1 MSIYLGSELLGGT
14 SHDTVSNAHS
24 LLDYKWT
31 DHKLNEMAWL
41 RADTWSWQSGKV
53 YEAAYNHLV
62 ADLSSAELKTE
73 TFNGI
78 TIAYYVAKDGHK
90 IAYES
95 EIIKVSDIFESLG
108 TAWWYIIDIPNKR
121 FKLPRSTHGD
131 IVEKWN
137 EGSNWYIL
145 YADNW
150 IEQGGQASVTN
161 ANAWTTVN
169 LLIPMQTTNYF
180 ISDSLFSDD
189 AYWANQ
195 QPLYVGQRTTTT
207 FLARCNQNTSYVMWE
222 VKGYI
227 AYNVSAESQAQ
238 YLYFYVG
245 DYSQSAIEQTA
256 GITSEELASKIDLPD
271 NVAQNNCDF
280 VIDYQRPTAEND
292 YTWYRKY
299 KSGWIEQGG
308 RTTSDGQTVVF
319 TIPMADTEYFVSG
332 MAKELDTGAIS
343 SVAYLNKTATGITL
357 YGKRVNAAGFASGA
371 HPVYWEVKG
380 FAA

>member
-78 TIAYYVAKDGHK
+78 TITYYIAKDGHK

-131 IVEKWN
+131 IIERYQN
-137 EGSNWYIL
+137 GYSWYRL

-150 IEQGGQASVTN
+150 CEQGDRFYTDVSGWQNATVTLLVPYKDVTYHASITSSWDGNGDGASYYHANTN
-161 ANAWTTVN
+161 K
-169 LLIPMQTTNYF
+169 
-180 ISDSLFSDD
+180 
-189 AYWANQ
+189 
-195 QPLYVGQRTTTT
+195 TTTSFVANLT
-207 FLARCNQNTSYVMWE
+207 QLSTSY
-222 VKGYI
+222 GY
-227 AYNVSAESQAQ
+227 ATWKASGYAARNVSAESPAQ

-245 DYSQSAIEQTA
+245 DYSVSAIEQTA
-256 GITSEELASKIDLPD
+256 GITSEELAAKLDTDLGNSSQTTKETVIRWGMPDPTTKTTISAGLFVPQKDGIVSIGGGSNGTSKTI
-271 NVAQNNCDF
+271 
-280 VIDYQRPTAEND
+280 YYGTS
-292 YTWYRKY
+292 T
-299 KSGWIEQGG
+299 SGIVLANAYVNS
-308 RTTSDGQTVVF
+308 TTSTVIQYPVSKG
-319 TIPMADTEYFVSG
+319 ENYF
-332 MAKELDTGAIS
+332 LTG
-343 SVAYLNKTATGITL
+343 TGTDFWFIAF
-357 YGKRVNAAGFASGA
+357 KGA
-371 HPVYWEVKG
+371 
-380 FAA
+380 